1 MSRVEDEPRRKIK
14 DKCIYGSYKQKLRF
28 RFRFMVFNTTF
39 NNISVILWRSVLL
52 VEETRVPRENHR
64 LVASLTNFIT
74 WCCIE
79 YTSTWTGFELT
90 TLVEIDTDSICSCKS
105 NYHTITATTAPLN
118 IVTLLNWYNIPVHVY
133 LLLLIRSR
141 FYCIAASWRRK
152 KSLIPNRETEA
163 VPYMI

>member
-64 LVASLTNFIT
+64 LVASLTNFKDKK
-74 WCCIE
+74 
-79 YTSTWTGFELT
+79 Y
-90 TLVEIDTDSICSCKS
+90 VYRVK
-105 NYHTITATTAPLN
+105 
-118 IVTLLNWYNIPVHVY
+118 PV
-133 LLLLIRSR
+133 IRGH
-141 FYCIAASWRRK
+141 CWDKDKVA
-152 KSLIPNRETEA
+152 L
-163 VPYMI
+163 